1 MQRAKAPEIT
11 QEIERRI
18 SLRGYEDKLP
28 SCRALAAEFQVAR
41 QTLTEALRPLVK
53 TGLLLPARRNGI
65 GIDRTRLRHGK
76 LVVVTTD
83 AAHPAVRMAAAGLL
97 KQIAADGF
105 EPCLLGR
112 NRIVFGHGELPSDTV
127 GMLFINSALTV
138 ETAEY
143 LDRIGM
149 PFVSCNQLPSYP
161 RIHVMGFDNLASC
174 RILAEEVAAA
184 GYRRFGVFFSGHLEG
199 YNDLLRSNI
208 LRLKRQL
215 GIPHEIYD
223 DVVLDWR
230 EDTTVLFRRTLEFMA
245 RHHSHPEVL
254 LCFCALSEECA
265 AMLEAAEF
273 GVPDTMTVLAMKPE
287 FGTAPSRIR
296 MFRGLISYEEFW
308 LHGYRLLREAVFTPE
323 MNRVKRLLV
332 QKFEFDVS
340 LLKIK
345 QEVPL

>member
-18 SLRGYEDKLP
+18 SRRVYEDELP

-76 LVVVTTD
+76 LVVVTAD
-83 AAHPAVRMAAAGLL
+83 VAHPVVRMEAAGLL
-97 KQIAADGF
+97 KQIAIDGF

-112 NRIVFGHGELPSDTV
+112 DWIEGGHGELPSDTV

-138 ETAEY
+138 EAAEY

-174 RILAEEVAAA
+174 RILAEEVVAA

-230 EDTTVLFRRTLEFMA
+230 ENTTVLFRRTLEFMA
-245 RHHSHPEVL
+245 QHHSHPEVL
-254 LCFCALSEECA
+254 FCFCALSEECV
-265 AMLEAAEF
+265 AMLDAAEF
-273 GVPDTMTVLAMKPE
+273 GVPDTMTVLAMGPE
-287 FGTAPSRIR
+287 SGAVSSRILT
-296 MFRGLISYEEFW
+296 FRGLISYGEFW
-308 LHGYRLLREAVFTPE
+308 LHGYQLLREAVFTPE
-323 MNRVKRLLV
+323 MNRVKRLLI
-332 QKFEFDVS
+332 QKFEFNMS
-340 LLKIK
+340 LLKTK